1 MRTEQTINNETGPQY
16 ASPVSRDLEGLSHEL
31 MGMSTEVTGQ
41 QWAQL
46 RLIIMQLRSIAGQV
60 NGLVI
65 PEDTSNAPV

>member
-31 MGMSTEVTGQ
+31 MGMSTEVTGP
-41 QWAQL
+41 QWARL

-60 NGLVI
+60 DGLVI
-65 PEDTSNAPV
+65 PEGV

>member
-31 MGMSTEVTGQ
+31 MGMACGLGAE
-41 QWAQL
+41 QWARL

-60 NGLVI
+60 DGLVI
-65 PEDTSNAPV
+65 PDQDQVGA

>member
-31 MGMSTEVTGQ
+31 MGMSTEVTGR
-41 QWAQL
+41 QWAKL

-60 NGLVI
+60 DGLVV
-65 PEDTSNAPV
+65 PEGV

>member
-1 MRTEQTINNETGPQY
+1 MRTEQNSSNEAGPQY

-31 MGMSTEVTGQ
+31 MGMSTEVTGP

-60 NGLVI
+60 DGLVI
-65 PEDTSNAPV
+65 PDQVGA

>member
-41 QWAQL
+41 QWARL

-60 NGLVI
+60 DGLVI
-65 PEDTSNAPV
+65 PEGV

>member
-41 QWAQL
+41 QWARL
-46 RLIIMQLRSIAGQV
+46 RLIVMQLRSIAGQV
-60 NGLVI
+60 DGLVI
-65 PEDTSNAPV
+65 PDQVGA

>member
-1 MRTEQTINNETGPQY
+1 MRAEQTINNETGPQY

-31 MGMSTEVTGQ
+31 MGMSTEVTGP

>member
-31 MGMSTEVTGQ
+31 MGMSTEVTGR
-41 QWAQL
+41 QWAKL

-60 NGLVI
+60 DGLVI
-65 PEDTSNAPV
+65 PEGV